1 MYDTIFIHPW
11 IDGHLGCFHIL
22 AIVNN
27 AAVKIR
33 VHVSFRIVA
42 FSWYMLSSGILGPHR
57 VGLLGHIVDL
67 VLVFFFFFNEISI
80 LFSIMAVLVY
90 IPTNSAGGFPF
101 LHILSCIYCL

>member
-33 VHVSFRIVA
+33 VRVSFRIVA

-67 VLVFFFFFNEISI
+67 VLVFFFFFFMKS
-80 LFSIMAVLVY
+80 L
-90 IPTNSAGGFPF
+90 
-101 LHILSCIYCL
+101 YCSP